1 MEAVSVQ
8 DLKAKLSSVVAA
20 AESGQT
26 IVITRHGRPVARLCP
41 ADPPHV
47 HRGRLVGEA
56 WPHAVTSGLGAKA
69 VAALLDDRGDR

>member
-20 AESGQT
+20 AESGRT
-26 IVITRHGRPVARLCP
+26 IVITRHGRAVARLCP

-47 HRGRLVGEA
+47 HRGRLVGEP
-56 WPHAVTSGLGAKA
+56 WPPAVASGLGAQA
-69 VAALLDDRGDR
+69 LAALLDDRDDR